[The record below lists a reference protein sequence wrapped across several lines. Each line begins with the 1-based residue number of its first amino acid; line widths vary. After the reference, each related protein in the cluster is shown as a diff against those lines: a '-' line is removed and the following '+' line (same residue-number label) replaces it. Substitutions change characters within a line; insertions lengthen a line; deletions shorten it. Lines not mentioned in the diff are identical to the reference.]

1 MIKKPKRPDCNSCY
15 HFSKCDFN
23 ETEGYCRICKKHLN
37 PKEGEECEQFEPY
50 SLYCDTDSV
59 DFNSSYPK
67 TICNSCYGKQTKI
80 CPYYMKYCDCDDE
93 EYATCDLS
101 SVYPRQT
108 EEMFDTPFGS
118 MKANNGKSDD
128 PTTNVLFDT
137 RAIKPEKYAE
147 LREQDFDTWLDT
159 ILHEIIEQVNFDAS
173 EVDSLGNAVWNG
185 ECPDGTPYP
194 KQCARK
200 DAYIQCIRQ
209 SNQLDAFNAK
219 LELLDDRVDALK
231 DLFEDLEA
239 QINDLSI
246 RFDEF
251 KKFVGYT
258 LADPATS
265 PHTCSNFCGNCA
277 HYQEPTS
284 SVTFPTCKLSDKIVD
299 PDDSSCALF
308 EPPF

>member
-1 MIKKPKRPDCNSCY
+1 MIEKPKRLDCNSCY

-23 ETEGYCRICKKHLN
+23 ETEGYCRVCKKHLN

-59 DFNSSYPK
+59 N
-67 TICNSCYGKQTKI
+67 TMKI
-80 CPYYMKYCDCDDE
+80 
-93 EYATCDLS
+93 LL
-101 SVYPRQT
+101 
-108 EEMFDTPFGS
+108 
-118 MKANNGKSDD
+118 D
-128 PTTNVLFDT
+128 P

-173 EVDSLGNAVWNG
+173 EVDALGGAVWNG

-194 KQCARK
+194 KQCARE

-209 SNQLDAFNAK
+209 SNQLDAHNAR
-219 LELLDDRVDALK
+219 LEFLEDKIDALK
-231 DLFEDLEA
+231 NLFEDLEA
-239 QINDLSI
+239 QINDLSY

-258 LADPATS
+258 LADPAV
-265 PHTCSNFCGNCA
+265 PHTCSNFCGNCV
-277 HYQEPTS
+277 HYQAPTS
-284 SVTFPTCKLSDKIVD
+284 SVTLPTCKLSGEIID
-299 PDDSSCALF
+299 PDDSSCAMF

>member
-15 HFSKCDFN
+15 HFSKSDFN
-23 ETEGYCRICKKHLN
+23 ETEGYCRVCKKHLN

-50 SLYCDTDSV
+50 SLYCDTDS
-59 DFNSSYPK
+59 SS
-67 TICNSCYGKQTKI
+67 SERKI
-80 CPYYMKYCDCDDE
+80 CPYYMKYCDCEDE
-93 EYATCDLS
+93 EYAMCDLS

-118 MKANNGKSDD
+118 MKANSGKSDD
-128 PTTNVLFDT
+128 PTMNVLFDT

-194 KQCARK
+194 KECARE

-209 SNQLDAFNAK
+209 SNQLDAHSAK
-219 LELLDDRVDALK
+219 LELLDDKIDTLK

-239 QINDLSI
+239 QINDLSL
-246 RFDEF
+246 RFDEV

-258 LADPATS
+258 LTDPVTS
-265 PHTCSNFCGNCA
+265 PHTCSNFCGNCT
-277 HYQEPTS
+277 HYQAPTS
-284 SVTFPTCKLSDKIVD
+284 SVTLPTCKLSGEIVD
-299 PDDSSCALF
+299 PDDSSCAMF

>member
-1 MIKKPKRPDCNSCY
+1 MIEKPKRPDCNSCY

-37 PKEGEECEQFEPY
+37 PKEGEDCEQFEPF

-59 DFNSSYPK
+59 KKKS
-67 TICNSCYGKQTKI
+67 KI
-80 CPYYMKYCDCDDE
+80 CPYYMKYCDCEDE

-128 PTTNVLFDT
+128 PTTNALFDT
-137 RAIKPEKYAE
+137 RAIKPEKYVE

-194 KQCARK
+194 KQCARE

-209 SNQLDAFNAK
+209 SNQLDAHSAK
-219 LELLDDRVDALK
+219 LELLDDKIDALK
-231 DLFEDLEA
+231 DLFEDLEN

-258 LADPATS
+258 HS
-265 PHTCSNFCGNCA
+265 HTCSNFCGNCT

-284 SVTFPTCKLSDKIVD
+284 SVTLPTCKLSGEIID
-299 PDDSSCALF
+299 PDDSSCAMF

>member
-1 MIKKPKRPDCNSCY
+1 MIEKPKRPDCNSCY
-15 HFSKCDFN
+15 HFSKSDFN
-23 ETEGYCRICKKHLN
+23 EAEGYCRVCKKHLN

-50 SLYCDTDSV
+50 SLYCD
-59 DFNSSYPK
+59 
-67 TICNSCYGKQTKI
+67 
-80 CPYYMKYCDCDDE
+80 CDD
-93 EYATCDLS
+93 
-101 SVYPRQT
+101 
-108 EEMFDTPFGS
+108 
-118 MKANNGKSDD
+118 DD
-128 PTTNVLFDT
+128 PTMNALFDA

-194 KQCARK
+194 KQCARE

-209 SNQLDAFNAK
+209 SNQLDAHSAK
-219 LELLDDRVDALK
+219 LELLDDKIDALK
-231 DLFEDLEA
+231 DLFKDLEA
-239 QINDLSI
+239 QINDLSL

-258 LADPATS
+258 LADPVIP

-284 SVTFPTCKLSDKIVD
+284 VTLPTCKLSREIVD
-299 PDDSSCALF
+299 PDDSSCAMF

>member
-15 HFSKCDFN
+15 HFSKSDFN
-23 ETEGYCRICKKHLN
+23 ETEGYCKICKKHLN
-37 PKEGEECEQFEPY
+37 PKEGEDCEQFEPF

-59 DFNSSYPK
+59 K
-67 TICNSCYGKQTKI
+67 TKSKI
-80 CPYYMKYCDCDDE
+80 CPYYMKYCDCEDE

-118 MKANNGKSDD
+118 MKANSGKSDD
-128 PTTNVLFDT
+128 STMNALFDT

-194 KQCARK
+194 KQCARE

-209 SNQLDAFNAK
+209 SNQLDAHSAK
-219 LELLDDRVDALK
+219 LEVLDDKIDALK

-239 QINDLSI
+239 QINDLSY

-251 KKFVGYT
+251 KKFILYPCV
-258 LADPATS
+258 PAQKFE
-265 PHTCSNFCGNCA
+265 HTCSDFCGNCS
-277 HYQEPTS
+277 HYQGQQNI
-284 SVTFPTCKLSDKIVD
+284 PTCKLSGEIVD
-299 PDDSSCALF
+299 PDDSSCAMF
-308 EPPF
+308 EHPF

>member
-1 MIKKPKRPDCNSCY
+1 METCKLTRHGCNY
-15 HFSKCDFN
+15 APF
-23 ETEGYCRICKKHLN
+23 N
-37 PKEGEECEQFEPY
+37 PKSEECHTCVEREEIC
-50 SLYCDTDSV
+50 SIMCSYCDTDSV

-67 TICNSCYGKQTKI
+67 
-80 CPYYMKYCDCDDE
+80 
-93 EYATCDLS
+93 
-101 SVYPRQT
+101 
-108 EEMFDTPFGS
+108 
-118 MKANNGKSDD
+118 
-128 PTTNVLFDT
+128 VLLDT

-173 EVDSLGNAVWNG
+173 EVDALGGAVWNG

-194 KQCARK
+194 KECARE

-219 LELLDDRVDALK
+219 LELLDDKIHALK
-231 DLFEDLEA
+231 DYFEDLEA

-251 KKFVGYT
+251 KKFT
-258 LADPATS
+258 LYSRVPAQKTE
-265 PHTCSNFCGNCA
+265 HTGSDFCGNCTYCA
-277 HYQEPTS
+277 RGKQADDTVY
-284 SVTFPTCKLSDKIVD
+284 VCKLSHEIVD
-299 PDDSSCALF
+299 PDDSSCAKF